1 MKAPEAQ
8 ALMSSLLS
16 NAEKACEIARIAT
29 RNRKSL
35 AGDNPYGDRFH
46 DMAVALSTA
55 EEKLRPVLN
64 GLALSPNDLE
74 RFNRNL
80 SVVKD
85 TAATK
90 PKQRADA
97 LKELRLLC
105 QSVILP
111 KIESI
116 TASPVPT
123 TENVLPISVVKGTR
137 RYIEKVVVQANGTYE
152 HQWYDACSVM
162 IRRLV
167 ETLIIEV
174 YEAKNK
180 TPEIKGADG
189 NYRMLSHLADRLLGD
204 PTFHLGRETKR
215 GLPLIKSL
223 GDRSAH
229 NRHFLA
235 KKEDI
240 DKVTHD
246 LRVVVDELLNL
257 ANLK

>member
-8 ALMSSLLS
+8 ALLTSLLS
-16 NAEKACEIARIAT
+16 DAEKACEIARTAM

-35 AGDNPYGDRFH
+35 AGDNPYGNRFH
-46 DMAVALSTA
+46 DITVALSTA
-55 EEKLRPVLN
+55 ERKLHSVLN
-64 GLALSPNDLE
+64 GLDLSSVDLE

-105 QSVILP
+105 QSIFLP

-116 TASPVPT
+116 TASPVPA
-123 TENVLPISVVKGTR
+123 TESVLPTSVIKGTR
-137 RYIEKVVVQANGTYE
+137 GYIEKVVVQANGTYE

-174 YEAKNK
+174 YEAKK
-180 TPEIKGADG
+180 KAHEIKGADG
-189 NYRMLSHLADRLLGD
+189 NYLMLSQLVDRILADSSL
-204 PTFHLGRETKR
+204 HLGRETKR

-223 GDRSAH
+223 GNRSAH
-229 NRHFLA
+229 PRYFLA
-235 KKEDI
+235 KKEDV

-246 LRVVVDELLNL
+246 LRVVVEELLNL
-257 ANLK
+257 AGLR

>member
-1 MKAPEAQ
+1 MKASEAE
-8 ALMSSLLS
+8 ALLTSLLN
-16 NAEKACEIARIAT
+16 NAEKACEIAKIAV

-35 AGDNPYGDRFH
+35 AGDNPYGNRFH
-46 DMAVALSTA
+46 EMTVALSTT
-55 EEKLRPVLN
+55 EGKLRPVLN
-64 GLALSPNDLE
+64 GLALSLTDLE
-74 RFNRNL
+74 RFNCNL

-85 TAATK
+85 TAVTK

-97 LKELRLLC
+97 IKELRLLS

-111 KIESI
+111 KIESM
-116 TASPVPT
+116 TASSVPA
-123 TENVLPISVVKGTR
+123 TENVLPMSVVNGTR
-137 RYIEKVVVQANGTYE
+137 GYIEKVVVQANGTYE

-180 TPEIKGADG
+180 AHEIKGSDG
-189 NYRMLSHLADRLLGD
+189 NYLMLSHLVDRLLAD
-204 PTFHLGRETKR
+204 SFFHLGRETKR
-215 GLPLIKSL
+215 GLPLIKSI

-235 KKEDI
+235 KKEDL

-246 LRVVVDELLNL
+246 LRVAVDELLNL
-257 ANLK
+257 AGLK

>member
-1 MKAPEAQ
+1 M
-8 ALMSSLLS
+8 
-16 NAEKACEIARIAT
+16 

-35 AGDNPYGDRFH
+35 AGDNPYGNRFH
-46 DMAVALSTA
+46 DVTVTLTTT
-55 EEKLRPVLN
+55 EGKLRPVLN
-64 GLALSPNDLE
+64 GLDLSPFDSE
-74 RFNRNL
+74 RFDCNL
-80 SVVKD
+80 SIVKE
-85 TAATK
+85 TAAIK

-105 QSVILP
+105 QSIILP
-111 KIESI
+111 KMESI
-116 TASPVPT
+116 TASSVPA
-123 TENVLPISVVKGTR
+123 TENVLPFSVVKGTR
-137 RYIEKVVVQANGTYE
+137 GYIEKVVVQANGTYE

-174 YEAKNK
+174 YEAKRK
-180 TPEIKGADG
+180 AHEIKGADG
-189 NYRMLSHLADRLLGD
+189 NFLMLNHLVDRLLAD
-204 PTFHLGRETKR
+204 PSFHLGRETKR
-215 GLPLIKSL
+215 GLPFIKSL

>member
-1 MKAPEAQ
+1 MKASEAQ
-8 ALMSSLLS
+8 ALLTSLL
-16 NAEKACEIARIAT
+16 NDAQKACEIARTAM

-35 AGDNPYGDRFH
+35 AGDNPYGNRFH
-46 DMAVALSTA
+46 DMTIALSAA
-55 EEKLRPVLN
+55 EGKLCPVLH
-64 GLALSPNDLE
+64 GLNLSPEDLE

-80 SVVKD
+80 FIMKD

-116 TASPVPT
+116 SASPVPS
-123 TENVLPISVVKGTR
+123 TENVLPMSVVKGTR
-137 RYIEKVVVQANGTYE
+137 GYIEKVVVQANGTYE
-152 HQWYDACSVM
+152 HRWYDACSVM

-174 YEAKNK
+174 YEARKK
-180 TPEIKGADG
+180 AHEIKGADS
-189 NYRMLSHLADRLLGD
+189 NFLMLSHLVDRLLAD
-204 PTFHLGRETKR
+204 PSFHLGRETKR

-229 NRHFLA
+229 TRYFLA

-240 DKVTHD
+240 DKVIHD

-257 ANLK
+257 AGLK

>member
-1 MKAPEAQ
+1 MKAPEAKTLL
-8 ALMSSLLS
+8 AYLLS
-16 NAEKACEIARIAT
+16 DAEKACEIARTAM

-35 AGDNPYGDRFH
+35 AGDNPYGNRFH
-46 DMAVALSTA
+46 EAIVALSTT
-55 EEKLRPVLN
+55 ESKLRSVLS
-64 GLALSPNDLE
+64 GIHLSPADLE
-74 RFNRNL
+74 RFNCNL

-85 TAATK
+85 AAATK
-90 PKQRADA
+90 PKQRAAA

-116 TASPVPT
+116 TASPVPA
-123 TENVLPISVVKGTR
+123 TENVLPMSVVKGTR
-137 RYIEKVVVQANGTYE
+137 GYIEKVVMQANGTYE

-162 IRRLV
+162 IRRVV

-174 YEAKNK
+174 YEAKK
-180 TPEIKGADG
+180 KAHDIKGSDD
-189 NYRMLSHLADRLLGD
+189 NYLMLGHLVDRVLAESS
-204 PTFHLGRETKR
+204 FHLGRETKR

-229 NRHFLA
+229 TRHFLA
-235 KKEDI
+235 KREDI

-246 LRVVVDELLNL
+246 LRVVVEELLNL
-257 ANLK
+257 ARLK

>member
-1 MKAPEAQ
+1 MTAPEAQ
-8 ALMSSLLS
+8 ALLTDLLS
-16 NAEKACEIARIAT
+16 DAEKACEIARTAK

-35 AGDNPYGDRFH
+35 AGDNPYGNRFH
-46 DMAVALSTA
+46 DMTVALSTA
-55 EEKLRPVLN
+55 EGKLRPVLN
-64 GLALSPNDLE
+64 GLDVSPDDLE

-80 SVVKD
+80 SIVKD

-90 PKQRADA
+90 PKQRVDA
-97 LKELRLLC
+97 LKELRLIC
-105 QSVILP
+105 RSVILP
-111 KIESI
+111 RIGSI

-123 TENVLPISVVKGTR
+123 TENVLPISVLKGTR
-137 RYIEKVVVQANGTYE
+137 GYIEKVVVQANGTYE

-180 TPEIKGADG
+180 AVEIKGADG
-189 NYRMLSHLADRLLGD
+189 NYLMLSHLVDRILGD

-235 KKEDI
+235 KKEDL

-246 LRVVVDELLNL
+246 LRVVVDELLAL
-257 ANLK
+257 AGLK